1 MIIPIGHESDT
12 VRRLPWIT
20 FTIMVACLVVHI
32 VITATMRK
40 QIQDMGVTIQELF
53 NYYFMHPYLELDP
66 EIGKLLGIEDQLEK
80 IEEFLETPAVKPDRF
95 TLRSQQEELDRL
107 TEKFKGTYQNIP
119 YRKYGFIPAQQTL
132 LGLFAY
138 MFIHGGW
145 LHLLGNMLFLYLS
158 APFIEDVWGRPLFAA
173 FYLLMGIGSA
183 ELFALNY
190 PSSVTPL
197 IGASGAISG
206 VMGAFLLRYLK
217 TKIKFFYVL
226 IPFIFIRGTFK
237 APAWMMLP
245 LWFLLEILNARMMD
259 VINPKGGGSVAHWAH
274 VWGFIFGFLFALMIK
289 YFNIEEKYIHK
300 KIEEKISFVDPG
312 FQIYE
317 EAIELQN
324 QGRREEAYAKLLD
337 GAQKY
342 PGHHDLAVGL
352 WNLAAELGK
361 EEDAAS
367 HLAKAIKEML
377 KKEQFE
383 VALNHFRQLREKA
396 PQAHLS
402 VYFKMTMLDHLIRRV
417 EIDDA
422 TSLANEIIKE
432 IDQSA
437 PLGLVMQLASATEAL
452 GERVQRKAVELALSH
467 PNIPADK
474 KESLQSR
481 LNRLAEPSLP
491 KMPRRDYGYYSVIL
505 PEEPAESAPEPVEA
519 IPAEPPSAA
528 PSPEAPPSTA
538 PSPVPQSKKI
548 NLMQGVPTSLREG
561 KLGLHVSGVGSR
573 VLTLSNVQAIA
584 VVRILPAMDRPF
596 YLIDLFLDDPQSDKP
611 AYRAVRI
618 RSSTFDPMELVT
630 GALDFLSAFRSFI
643 TKLLE
648 LSNARPHPDLD
659 AVMLRNIQEFG
670 SIEEYEFSL

>member
-1 MIIPIGHESDT
+1 MIIPIGHKSDT

-20 FTIMVACLVVHI
+20 FTIMAVCLVVHI

-40 QIQDMGVTIQELF
+40 QIHDMGVTVQELF
-53 NYYFMHPYLELDP
+53 NYYFTHPYLELDP

-80 IEEFLETPAVKPDRF
+80 IEEFLETPAVKPDRL
-95 TLRSQQEELDRL
+95 TIRSQQEELDRL
-107 TEKFKGTYQNIP
+107 TEKFKGIYQNIP

-132 LGLFAY
+132 LGLLAY

-145 LHLLGNMLFLYLS
+145 LHLLGNLLFLYLS
-158 APFIEDVWGRPLFAA
+158 GPFIEDVWGRPLFAA

-190 PSSVTPL
+190 PSSMTPL

-226 IPFIFIRGTFK
+226 LPFIFIRGTFK

-259 VINPKGGGSVAHWAH
+259 VINPRGGGSVAHWAH
-274 VWGFIFGFLFALMIK
+274 VWGFIFGFLFAMLIK
-289 YFNIEEKYIHK
+289 YFHIEEKYIHK
-300 KIEEKISFVDPG
+300 KIEGKISFMDPG

-317 EAIELQN
+317 EAIALQN
-324 QGRREEAYAKLLD
+324 QGRREEAYAKLLE

-352 WNLAAELGK
+352 WNLATELGK

-367 HLAKAIKEML
+367 HLVKAIKEML

-383 VALNHFRQLREKA
+383 AAFNHYRQLREKA
-396 PQAHLS
+396 PQAPLS

-417 EIDDA
+417 EIDEA
-422 TSLANEIIKE
+422 TSLAKEIIKE
-432 IDQSA
+432 VDPKA
-437 PLGLVMQLASATEAL
+437 PLGLVMQLVSATETL
-452 GERVQRKAVELALSH
+452 GDRIQRKAIELAISH

-474 KESLQSR
+474 KEILQSR
-481 LNRLAEPSLP
+481 LKKLGETSLP
-491 KMPRRDYGYYSVIL
+491 QMPRRDYGYYAVTP
-505 PEEPAESAPEPVEA
+505 PEEPAESPPEPAEA
-519 IPAEPPSAA
+519 LPAEPPSTA
-528 PSPEAPPSTA
+528 PSPEAPPSTT
-538 PSPVPQSKKI
+538 PSPIPESKKI
-548 NLMQGVPTSLREG
+548 SLMQGVPTSLREG
-561 KLGLHVSGVGSR
+561 KLGLDVAGVGSR
-573 VLTLSNVQAIA
+573 VLTLSNVQAIG
-584 VVRILPAMDRPF
+584 VVRILPVSGQPF
-596 YLIDLFLDDPQSDKP
+596 YLIDMFLDDPESGKP
-611 AYRAVRI
+611 ALRIVRML
-618 RSSTFDPMELVT
+618 SSDFNPMDLVT
-630 GALDFLSAFRSFI
+630 GALDFLSAFRGFI

-648 LSNARPHPDLD
+648 LSSARPHPDLD